1 MSNFRAVSIIFIL
14 GSLVHRKSQCLKCNY
29 EKTCDGLN
37 FEKRKFTDCDVM
49 EIAEYNRLKAN
60 QKNDL
65 QANVDAAKNEANE
78 YILKKQAK
86 LMELIKEDP
95 RIDWKTRDIKME
107 NSKNYKIIIRLT
119 PRLFDQE
126 RKTIRQKPVN
136 EVKNVEIV
144 KARPNNDSKCA
155 PSKTARMN
163 PDPPKGCAP
172 NHGSQNP
179 QPDNRRPLRTGSP
192 NQSPQKSGP
201 PTRSPQNPGRTNRC
215 TQYVD
220 QQNLGPQNLGQR
232 KIGPQNF
239 GPKFIGPQHAVRQNL
254 GPQNLGQRKIGP
266 QNFGPKFV
274 GPQHAV
280 RQNLDQEYVGPQN
293 NGPQY
298 VDSRNLDPQN
308 FGPPNLNQHN
318 NISTTSYQSNYAQQN
333 YGSPNAQD
341 ENPRYAVPI
350 NNSNHG
356 AQIANQAPPPGYNRN
371 NLESRVQIDPNAIIS
386 QAVVNPSAP
395 YIHYETDAEAELIHR
410 VAGDPQSLPYVMD
423 EIFYTQFN

>member
-1 MSNFRAVSIIFIL
+1 
-14 GSLVHRKSQCLKCNY
+14 
-29 EKTCDGLN
+29 
-37 FEKRKFTDCDVM
+37 M
-49 EIAEYNRLKAN
+49 EITDYNRLKAN

-126 RKTIRQKPVN
+126 RKTIDQKPVN
-136 EVKNVEIV
+136 EVQNVKIV
-144 KARPNNDSKCA
+144 KARPENDSKCA
-155 PSKTARMN
+155 PSKTGRMN
-163 PDPPKGCAP
+163 PDPSKGCAP
-172 NHGSQNP
+172 NRGSQNP
-179 QPDNRRPLRTGSP
+179 QLDNRRPLRTGSP

-201 PTRSPQNPGRTNRC
+201 PTRSPQNLGRTNRC
-215 TQYVD
+215 PQYID
-220 QQNLGPQNLGQR
+220 QQNLSPQNLGLQNLGPQNLGPQNLGQH
-232 KIGPQNF
+232 KIGPQN
-239 GPKFIGPQHAVRQNL
+239 R
-254 GPQNLGQRKIGP
+254 GP
-266 QNFGPKFV
+266 QNFGHNIQFV

-298 VDSRNLDPQN
+298 DDSRNLGPQN

-318 NISTTSYQSNYAQQN
+318 YISTTSYHRSNYAPQN
-333 YGSPNAQD
+333 YGSSNGQD
-341 ENPRYAVPI
+341 ENPRYEVPI